1 MAHYAK
7 VLDGKVTNV
16 IVADQEFFKT
26 FVDTEPGEWIQTS
39 YNTHGGVHSL
49 GGTPLRKNYA
59 NIGGNYD
66 RINDVFYN
74 QQPFPSWTLNST
86 TYIWEPPITYPT
98 DGKDY
103 YWKESLYQSDNTKGW
118 YELGPGAI

>member
-7 VLDGKVTNV
+7 VLDGKVINV
-16 IVADQEFFKT
+16 IRADTSFFEN
-26 FVDTEPGEWIQTS
+26 FVDDSPGEWIQTS
-39 YNTHGGVHSL
+39 YNTHGGVHKL

-66 RINDVFYN
+66 RLNDAFYS
-74 QQPFPSWTLNST
+74 QQP
-86 TYIWEPPITYPT
+86 YIWEAPITYPT
-98 DGKDY
+98 DGKNY
-103 YWKESLYQSDNTKGW
+103 YWKESLYQSDNTKGL